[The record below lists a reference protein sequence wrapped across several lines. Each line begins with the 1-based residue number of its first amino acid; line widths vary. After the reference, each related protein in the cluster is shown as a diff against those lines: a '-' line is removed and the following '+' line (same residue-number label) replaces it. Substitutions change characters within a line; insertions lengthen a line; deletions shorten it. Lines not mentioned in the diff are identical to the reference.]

1 MSDHIPPTADDNV
14 IPPVEPSARRGR
26 GRPRKDAGQATNA
39 APGETKPPG
48 ADTEKPRRRKKGNA
62 TNDEI
67 LARAQILAG
76 IHATIAMF
84 SGIPEMMLQ
93 ENEAM
98 SLATASLNFES
109 EFGFEINTKAVTAV
123 ALIGTMGRVYI
134 PKVMQVKQRMEMQ
147 RRQAEA
153 EEQAG
158 NKQPDSS
165 FHETPPAPLRNAA

>member
-1 MSDHIPPTADDNV
+1 MSETIPPPADDTV
-14 IPPVEPSARRGR
+14 APPIEPTARRGR
-26 GRPRKDAGQATNA
+26 GRPRKDAGSTDAK
-39 APGETKPPG
+39 PGEAKPPG

-84 SGIPEMMLQ
+84 AGIPEMMLQ

-98 SLATASLNFES
+98 SLATASLNFEN

-134 PKVMQVKQRMEMQ
+134 PKVMQVKQRMDTQ
-147 RRQAEA
+147 RRQQEA
-153 EEQAG
+153 ENMAG
-158 NKQPDSS
+158 NQQPDSS
-165 FHETPPAPLRNAA
+165 YHEQPPAPLRSAA